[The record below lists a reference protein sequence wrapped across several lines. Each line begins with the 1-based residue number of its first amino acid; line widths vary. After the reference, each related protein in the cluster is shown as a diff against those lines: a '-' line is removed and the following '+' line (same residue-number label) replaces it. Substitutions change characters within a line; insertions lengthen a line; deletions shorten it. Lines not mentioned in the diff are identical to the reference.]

1 MQVGSALLLWL
12 AALAAALIAQAPSGP
27 APSGAPT
34 FNRDVAPILF
44 SHCTGCHRPGEM
56 APMSLLTYEDARP
69 WARAIL
75 RQVTSRAMPPWSAD
89 RTVGRFSNDPSL
101 TDAQIQTI
109 GRWVEAGAPRG
120 DAPAPP
126 EPKHSDGWQIGTP
139 DLVLT
144 IPKRVSIPAKGP
156 GDYQYFEIPTNLP
169 DDRWIQAV
177 EIRPENRKV
186 VHHALAFVR
195 SPGLDGSAPSPRGD
209 GTSCITDVCG
219 DIEMHDARM
228 GPILAA
234 TAVGTQAEQYP
245 PGTAKRLTA
254 RSIVTLQIH
263 YTPVGAATTDQ
274 TAIGFV
280 FAKTPPATP
289 LKMVPMSKQGFTIP
303 PQAPNHVVETNL
315 EFKTDATIW
324 SIGPHAHLRGK
335 AWRFDIVGPDGKT
348 QPILL
353 VPRFDFNWQLVY
365 RFATPMPVTRGSRL
379 RAIAAF
385 DNSSGNPA
393 NPDPNATVQWGT
405 MTNDEMM
412 FASIVYSTA
421 SR

>member
-1 MQVGSALLLWL
+1 
-12 AALAAALIAQAPSGP
+12 
-27 APSGAPT
+27 
-34 FNRDVAPILF
+34 
-44 SHCTGCHRPGEM
+44 
-56 APMSLLTYEDARP
+56 
-69 WARAIL
+69 
-75 RQVTSRAMPPWSAD
+75 MPPWSAD
-89 RTVGRFSNDPSL
+89 RSIGRFSNDPSL
-101 TDAQIQTI
+101 SDADIQTI

-120 DAPAPP
+120 ETAAPVPP
-126 EPKHSDGWQIGTP
+126 SHSDGWQIGTP

-144 IPKRVSIPAKGP
+144 SPKRVSIPAKGP
-156 GDYQYFEIPTNLP
+156 GEYQYFEIPTNLA

-177 EIRPENRKV
+177 EIRPGNRQV

-195 SPGLDGSAPSPRGD
+195 SPGLDAAGLSLRDD
-209 GTSCITDVCG
+209 GTSCTAEVCG
-219 DIEMHDARM
+219 DIERHDARM

-245 PGTAKRLTA
+245 PGTAKRLPA
-254 RSIVTLQIH
+254 HSIVTLQIH

-274 TAIGFV
+274 SSIGFV

-303 PQAPNHVVETNL
+303 PRAANHVVETNL
-315 EFKTDATIW
+315 EFKTDASIW

-335 AWRFDIVGPDGKT
+335 GWRFDIVGPDGRA

-353 VPRFDFNWQLVY
+353 VPKFDFNWQLVY
-365 RFATPMPVTRGSRL
+365 RFATPVSVAKGSRL
-379 RAIAAF
+379 RAIAVF
-385 DNSSGNPA
+385 DNSPDNPD
-393 NPDPNATVQWGT
+393 NPDPDAVVQWGT